1 MLLELLLVHKSD
13 AFFCPLYRPLS
24 LRRRHIIILS
34 SFPDPMLVPTRFSE
48 QPFLPPPSHS
58 NNNNITSQSH
68 HVTQCLHP
76 PTPPSLVPTYSI
88 RHHHACHLSKPFVH
102 NTHNICI
109 FTAFLGMSSIS
120 ISYYLHN
127 LNTHP
132 LVPINFFSTHDFLSS
147 PLFTF

>member
-1 MLLELLLVHKSD
+1 MELSLLRKSD
-13 AFFCPLYRPLS
+13 PLFCPSHRPPSLS
-24 LRRRHIIILS
+24 RSRIITLS
-34 SFPDPMLVPTRFSE
+34 SHSSPLACSPLISN

-120 ISYYLHN
+120 ISYCLHN